1 MWKHWNAGERDFLKM
16 EVDWILYHFLITLPK
31 KLPLQISEQIEQ
43 WLLVQEGQQNLDC
56 SNQVQVKKKIHIRF
70 HCDSS
75 RSSVVPEFYSKLRAM
90 LLLILLHWLL
100 ICSLMSC
107 QVHLSLSM
115 EEKIAGQVSLNWS
128 FSCRTECSPGTALWV
143 FHRSVF
149 KASNKEN

>member
-1 MWKHWNAGERDFLKM
+1 MKTLKCRGERFFENGSGLDFVSLPHNSSQKTTFTDIRTNRAMTSCPRRAAESGLLKSGSG
-16 EVDWILYHFLITLPK
+16 E
-31 KLPLQISEQIEQ
+31 
-43 WLLVQEGQQNLDC
+43 
-56 SNQVQVKKKIHIRF
+56 KKIHIRF

-100 ICSLMSC
+100 ISSLMSC